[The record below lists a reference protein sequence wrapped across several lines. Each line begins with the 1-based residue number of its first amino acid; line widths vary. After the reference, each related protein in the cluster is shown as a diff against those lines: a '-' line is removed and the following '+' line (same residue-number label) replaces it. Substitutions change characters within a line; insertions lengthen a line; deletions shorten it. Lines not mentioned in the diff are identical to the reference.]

1 MGPVRPDLQTIMAH
15 LATLA
20 LAFCALALIFVP
32 AMSKPWYQGDGLP
45 DCAPGK
51 RPRTTEI
58 SPIKC
63 SSDLTMYFNNGYPT
77 VIMMTIMKLAK
88 VNVYFVRT
96 VLKARSVTRLPPTL
110 PEEIPAGER
119 RNPGSSASDD
129 RKFRQFRQIFEI
141 IQTNRQFKQFSII

>member
-1 MGPVRPDLQTIMAH
+1 MGQYVQILPSYQILPDLTIMAH

-20 LAFCALALIFVP
+20 LAFCAFALIFVP

-51 RPRTTEI
+51 CPRTAEI

-77 VIMMTIMKLAK
+77 VIMMTITKLAK

-96 VLKARSVTRLPPTL
+96 VLEERVMRGNKAFVQNKSEYSFP
-110 PEEIPAGER
+110 
-119 RNPGSSASDD
+119 
-129 RKFRQFRQIFEI
+129 F
-141 IQTNRQFKQFSII
+141 